1 MTNLHF
7 SFILHAK
14 KGIFCFILLL
24 SCIPTFFMISF
35 ALIWKVITFFTQ
47 HFLYLPLS
55 SFFSCFYFR
64 ASAPTLDL
72 FLLKLSPPFLLIVLF
87 STPALIPCLFFFQH
101 SSLPNCFYFSWE
113 QFLSYCS
120 AGLCRCYDMSMAFSN
135 TKQTHASVI
144 WHMIRLMV
152 FSKNTVASVIIKI
165 LICHMT
171 VPPPSLFPIKQCKG
185 FWPHLNLNFYAPFKS
200 RLKCHLCSQISTPFS
215 SSSSTF
221 IRSGQQLM
229 LIYFIFVLF
238 DFFCLFVCFQFKKK
252 ISWSKFFF
260 PNCNH
265 M

>member
-1 MTNLHF
+1 MTNFTLLIYPTCKKKGFFLFYFTFILYPHFLHDF
-7 SFILHAK
+7 LCPDLKSYYFFYTAFLVPTSFI
-14 KGIFCFILLL
+14 IFQLFLFPSIC
-24 SCIPTFFMISF
+24 SNSRPISF
-35 ALIWKVITFFTQ
+35 KTVPSLFVNRLVFN
-47 HFLYLPLS
+47 
-55 SFFSCFYFR
+55 SCSHSMF
-64 ASAPTLDL
+64 
-72 FLLKLSPPFLLIVLF
+72 I
-87 STPALIPCLFFFQH
+87 FFQH

-200 RLKCHLCSQISTPFS
+200 CLKCHLCFQISTPFS

-238 DFFCLFVCFQFKKK
+238 DFFCLFVCYSSFTKKC
-252 ISWSKFFF
+252 W
-260 PNCNH
+260 
-265 M
+265 